1 MADHSDQ
8 LFRHLI
14 ALEAFMSEK
23 RKDHFSLRRLDVT
36 GDRADCRS
44 LATDLGEAL
53 GSWSV
58 LDRATGMLM
67 ARLGYDAFEAF
78 DLLDIVSRDSNQT
91 VRVVAQGLVDAETR
105 ARQVCSSAH

>member
-1 MADHSDQ
+1 MADLSDQ
-8 LFRHLI
+8 LFRHLV
-14 ALEAFMSEK
+14 ALEAFMSEE
-23 RKDHFSLRRLDVT
+23 REDHFSLLRLNVT
-36 GDRADCRS
+36 SDRAECRS

-78 DLLDIVSRDSNQT
+78 NLMDIVSRDSNQT
-91 VRVVAQGLVDAETR
+91 VGVVAQGLVDAETR
-105 ARQVCSSAH
+105 ARQVCSCAS